1 MWGDILN
8 RRQFLGRFFQ
18 AVVTAHNSKSV
29 YGIYH
34 SWRQYQTVYSDLNVR
49 LCYRYN
55 DTINNDL
62 NTLMKKDT
70 IMAIYNDSGEMIF
83 CSAYYKNGVLINDC
97 RCSKTNLSPG
107 KYIVKCLSVGKGLSL
122 GKTGPSMTITVPR
135 INRSILRYNNYG
147 QIRNPSVTAEFV
159 FNVSG
164 IFFEAESTI
173 DSCGYYYPQ
182 DEKKAAVKLA
192 VHPPSYSKCE
202 SVYNAAAIALGSDKR
217 YTKELYNA
225 DLINGSGGYTP
236 LNNTYNYKQG
246 PVYYIHTR
254 LYAKYMENYETI
266 NNLTEIDL
274 DGYLGY
280 GSAKYWNVCEA
291 NNIEYNPGKDTD
303 IIYGGYDRGLCNNI
317 DTDGSYEEYYWGT
330 GHGFLNTELNI
341 QSKINTLSQRYV
353 GAAGYT
359 FFYDPKV
366 YEVKT
371 SIKRET
377 PQWDIDGTTYRGT
390 LMSFLTIDTTVKGDV
405 WMYRNQQVST
415 ATVESVEYAYT
426 IPETVSALY
435 DEQLPIAKEHRD
447 IIFNNYYGPAMKNY
461 GTDPGDGSPWVS
473 VQNTSRSRSY
483 TIPIDS
489 IFGHLPAEKSMGYVY
504 MPPNE
509 DDFYVEANTY
519 GGEVRGVNWGNRITD
534 TCELKPLL
542 DGYTA
547 NLSDYDPDHQCNSPS
562 MWIAAAGKT
571 VFMRQTSL
579 PIDMDAIP
587 DHQIT

>member
-18 AVVTAHNSKSV
+18 AVATARNSKSV

-62 NTLMKKDT
+62 ITLMKKDT

-83 CSAYYKNGVLINDC
+83 CSAYYKNGVLVNDC
-97 RCSKTNLSPG
+97 RCSKTNLPPG
-107 KYIVKCLSVGKGLSL
+107 KYTVKCLSVGKGLSL

-135 INRSILRYNNYG
+135 INRSTLRYNNYG

-164 IFFEAESTI
+164 IFLEAESTI

-182 DEKKAAVKLA
+182 DEKKAAVKLT

-202 SVYNAAAIALGSDKR
+202 SVYNTAAMALGSDER
-217 YTKELYNA
+217 YTKELYNI
-225 DLINGSGGYTP
+225 DLMNGSKGYTP

-246 PVYYIHTR
+246 PIYYIHTK

-266 NNLTEIDL
+266 TNLTEIDL

-280 GSAKYWNVCEA
+280 GSVKYWNVCEA
-291 NNIEYNPGKDTD
+291 NNLEYNPGKYDSD
-303 IIYGGYDRGLCNNI
+303 IYGGYDICCGNGI
-317 DTDGSYEEYYWGT
+317 GTDSSYEEYFLGA
-330 GHGFLNTELNI
+330 GHGFLNTDLNI
-341 QSKINTLSQRYV
+341 HSIISTYSNRYV
-353 GAAGYT
+353 GAEGNT

-405 WMYRNQQVST
+405 WMYRNQQVSM
-415 ATVESVEYAYT
+415 AICHSVEYAHT

-435 DEQLPIAKEHRD
+435 DEQLPIAKKHRD

-489 IFGHLPAEKSMGYVY
+489 IFGHLPAEKSIGYVY

-509 DDFYVEANTY
+509 DDFYIEANIY
-519 GGEVRGVNWGNRITD
+519 GGKVHGVNWGIRIPD
-534 TCELKPLL
+534 ACELKPLL

-547 NLSDYDPDHQCNSPS
+547 DLKDYDPDHQCNLPS
-562 MWIAAAGKT
+562 MWIAAEGKT
-571 VFMRQTSL
+571 IFMRQTSL